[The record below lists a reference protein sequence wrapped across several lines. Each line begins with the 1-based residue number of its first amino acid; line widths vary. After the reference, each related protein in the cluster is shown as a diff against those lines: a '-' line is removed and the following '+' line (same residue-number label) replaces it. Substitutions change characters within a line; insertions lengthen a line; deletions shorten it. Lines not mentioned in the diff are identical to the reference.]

1 MTTTFTP
8 PPTYA
13 DPVIVDE
20 VTKNA
25 RFNPIWLKWFVDMA
39 EVISAL
45 PASVGTVTSV
55 AQTVPAEFSVA
66 GSPVT
71 SAGTLAISKVTQTAN
86 YVWAGPSGGA
96 PAQPN
101 FRKLV
106 SADMPA
112 GLGTVTSVSVTTA
125 NGVSGTVATATTT
138 PAISLTLGAIAP
150 TSVVATTG
158 LACGAATVQSGG
170 VAFPAT
176 AVAVTNANTLDD
188 YEEGSWTP
196 SLGGNTT
203 YNAQTGIYVRI
214 GQLVYFTGYLN
225 IATIGTGA
233 TTSILGLP
241 FTAINTSNM
250 YQTAGVNYFAS
261 LASSIVYITLEINVN
276 TTNMS
281 IYSLTAAAATIGS
294 SAIFG
299 NGAVLYFSGMYIAA

>member
-1 MTTTFTP
+1 MTTIFTP

-101 FRKLV
+101 FRTLV

-150 TSVVATTG
+150 TSVAATTG

-176 AVAVTNANTLDD
+176 AVAVTDVNTLDD
-188 YEEGSWTP
+188 YEEGTWTP
-196 SLGGNTT
+196 TDVSGASLSFTSPLGT
-203 YNAQTGIYVRI
+203 YTRI
-214 GQLVYFTGYLN
+214 GRMFIAGFSLTYPATADGAQANIGGVPFTIANSATARTGVISFSATALQLVYCTPSNGGTDFFT
-225 IATIGTGA
+225 
-233 TTSILGLP
+233 
-241 FTAINTSNM
+241 INT
-250 YQTAGVNYFAS
+250 AGAIPTNALMS
-261 LASSIVYITLEINVN
+261 GTTLR
-276 TTNMS
+276 
-281 IYSLTAAAATIGS
+281 G
-294 SAIFG
+294 AIISY
-299 NGAVLYFSGMYIAA
+299 V